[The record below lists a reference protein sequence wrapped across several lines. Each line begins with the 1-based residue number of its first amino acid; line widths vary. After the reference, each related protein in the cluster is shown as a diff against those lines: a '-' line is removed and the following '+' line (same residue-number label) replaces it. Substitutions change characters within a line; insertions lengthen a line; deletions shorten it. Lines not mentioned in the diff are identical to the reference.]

1 MHTFRLAAS
10 ATSNGE
16 GSPKTPTPVD
26 DSGAHHDLA
35 NGDDSSI
42 FTLEP
47 YAPSAK
53 GKLNSATS
61 SILHAKPIPLDWSFD
76 IIYEEFSRFGNIKEI
91 RNRLGNNYQY
101 FESWI
106 IFSSDEDALRAYN
119 DFNSTCVSVS
129 FAVPANVPKLLDIY
143 RPYIPVED
151 LKTSV
156 KLERLPVPPRWLIL
170 SSRSERG
177 NLFKIKQFIGQK
189 LGHVNSPDISRF
201 GKDSFLV
208 HTKSDA
214 QAVMLLNMKLD
225 TKSLVKGVKPHFT
238 FSYAKGVFFNED
250 IYELSENEIL
260 TMCPD
265 NVWKIFKVPKS
276 NMIVLTFM
284 DSIVPHE
291 IIIENEIIKVR
302 PYRQRP
308 LQCFNCFGFAH
319 VSDVCTRA
327 KICQFCSQPEHG
339 ACTRP
344 RVCAN
349 CRESH
354 DSRNKSCNI
363 FKKEQEAL
371 LLSAAEHISIGHA
384 KKLLSQRSYS
394 AAVQDFHPKPALSTT
409 GLDRPQTVQ
418 SKTSRASSG
427 GDPGASS
434 GGASRASSGGA
445 PRASSGGAPRAS
457 SGGAPRASSGGAP
470 RAFSCGALPVSSGGA
485 PRASSGGAS
494 RASSGGAPRA
504 SSGGAPRASSGGA
517 PRASSG
523 GAPRASSGGA
533 PRASSGGAPRA
544 FSCGALPVSSG
555 GAPRASSGGASRASS
570 GGAPRASSGGA
581 PRASSGGA
589 PRASSGGA
597 PRASSGG
604 APRASSGGAPRAS
617 SGGAPRASSGG
628 APRASSGGAPRA
640 FSCGALP
647 VSSGGAPR
655 ASSGGA
661 SRASSGGAPRASSG
675 GAPRASSGGAPR
687 ASSGGAPRASSGGA
701 PRAFSCGALPVSSG
715 GASRTSAGGASGVPP
730 HGTSSSSLKTPQT
743 SGVPQGSSHNS
754 GIRFEPQSPDCSL
767 AQSGSPSNLNYF
779 SLSGSLPDL
788 QNLPDSNENFK
799 IVVHKTMDAE
809 EVESIAVGQKRARSP
824 SSPHSN
830 SHGVGRNAKSKTGR
844 ANEGPSNKKSAVEPK
859 SKGGDKSKSSVK
871 VIPGKVSLSR
881 SQIPK
886 LDSKK
891 HPSKSK

>member
-238 FSYAKGVFFNED
+238 FSYAKGVLFNED

-276 NMIVLTFM
+276 NMIVITFM

-427 GDPGASS
+427 G
-434 GGASRASSGGA
+434 
-445 PRASSGGAPRAS
+445 
-457 SGGAPRASSGGAP
+457 
-470 RAFSCGALPVSSGGA
+470 
-485 PRASSGGAS
+485 
-494 RASSGGAPRA
+494 APRA

-533 PRASSGGAPRA
+533 P
-544 FSCGALPVSSG
+544 
-555 GAPRASSGGASRASS
+555 
-570 GGAPRASSGGA
+570 
-581 PRASSGGA
+581 
-589 PRASSGGA
+589 
-597 PRASSGG
+597 
-604 APRASSGGAPRAS
+604 
-617 SGGAPRASSGG
+617 
-628 APRASSGGAPRA
+628 
-640 FSCGALP
+640 
-647 VSSGGAPR
+647 
-655 ASSGGA
+655 
-661 SRASSGGAPRASSG
+661 RASSGGAPRASSG

-788 QNLPDSNENFK
+788 QNLPDSNENFE

>member
-26 DSGAHHDLA
+26 DSGEHHDLA

-53 GKLNSATS
+53 GKLNSAAS

-91 RNRLGNNYQY
+91 KNRLGNNYQY

-119 DFNSTCVSVS
+119 DFNSTCVSVN

-276 NMIVLTFM
+276 NMIVITFM

-427 GDPGASS
+427 GAPGASSGGDPGASS
-434 GGASRASSGGA
+434 GGDPGASSGGDPGASSGRASRASSGGA

-457 SGGAPRASSGGAP
+457 SGGAP
-470 RAFSCGALPVSSGGA
+470 
-485 PRASSGGAS
+485 
-494 RASSGGAPRA
+494 
-504 SSGGAPRASSGGA
+504 
-517 PRASSG
+517 
-523 GAPRASSGGA
+523 
-533 PRASSGGAPRA
+533 
-544 FSCGALPVSSG
+544 
-555 GAPRASSGGASRASS
+555 
-570 GGAPRASSGGA
+570 
-581 PRASSGGA
+581 
-589 PRASSGGA
+589 
-597 PRASSGG
+597 
-604 APRASSGGAPRAS
+604 
-617 SGGAPRASSGG
+617 
-628 APRASSGGAPRA
+628 
-640 FSCGALP
+640 
-647 VSSGGAPR
+647 
-655 ASSGGA
+655 
-661 SRASSGGAPRASSG
+661 RASSGGAPRASSG

-754 GIRFEPQSPDCSL
+754 GIWFEPQSPDCSL

-788 QNLPDSNENFK
+788 QNLTDSNENFE

-859 SKGGDKSKSSVK
+859 SKGGDKSKSSV
-871 VIPGKVSLSR
+871 IPGKVSLSR

>member
-76 IIYEEFSRFGNIKEI
+76 VIYEEFSRFGNIKEI

-101 FESWI
+101 FESWV

-119 DFNSTCVSVS
+119 DFNSTCVNVS
-129 FAVPANVPKLLDIY
+129 FAVPANVPKLVDIY

-238 FSYAKGVFFNED
+238 FSYAKGVLFNKD

-427 GDPGASS
+427 GAPRASSGGDPGASS
-434 GGASRASSGGA
+434 GGAS
-445 PRASSGGAPRAS
+445 
-457 SGGAPRASSGGAP
+457 
-470 RAFSCGALPVSSGGA
+470 
-485 PRASSGGAS
+485 
-494 RASSGGAPRA
+494 
-504 SSGGAPRASSGGA
+504 
-517 PRASSG
+517 
-523 GAPRASSGGA
+523 
-533 PRASSGGAPRA
+533 
-544 FSCGALPVSSG
+544 
-555 GAPRASSGGASRASS
+555 
-570 GGAPRASSGGA
+570 
-581 PRASSGGA
+581 
-589 PRASSGGA
+589 
-597 PRASSGG
+597 
-604 APRASSGGAPRAS
+604 
-617 SGGAPRASSGG
+617 
-628 APRASSGGAPRA
+628 
-640 FSCGALP
+640 
-647 VSSGGAPR
+647 
-655 ASSGGA
+655 
-661 SRASSGGAPRASSG
+661 RASSG

-730 HGTSSSSLKTPQT
+730 DGTSSASLEAPQT
-743 SGVPQGSSHNS
+743 SGVPRGSSHNS

-788 QNLPDSNENFK
+788 QNLTDSNENFE

-844 ANEGPSNKKSAVEPK
+844 ANEGPSNKKSAIEPK
-859 SKGGDKSKSSVK
+859 SKGGDNSKSSVK

>member
-238 FSYAKGVFFNED
+238 FSYAKGVLFNED

-427 GDPGASS
+427 GAPW
-434 GGASRASSGGA
+434 ASSGGA
-445 PRASSGGAPRAS
+445 PWASSGGAPWAS
-457 SGGAPRASSGGAP
+457 SGGDPG
-470 RAFSCGALPVSSGGA
+470 
-485 PRASSGGAS
+485 
-494 RASSGGAPRA
+494 ASSGGAPRA

-533 PRASSGGAPRA
+533 P
-544 FSCGALPVSSG
+544 L
-555 GAPRASSGGASRASS
+555 
-570 GGAPRASSGGA
+570 
-581 PRASSGGA
+581 
-589 PRASSGGA
+589 
-597 PRASSGG
+597 
-604 APRASSGGAPRAS
+604 
-617 SGGAPRASSGG
+617 
-628 APRASSGGAPRA
+628 
-640 FSCGALP
+640 
-647 VSSGGAPR
+647 
-655 ASSGGA
+655 
-661 SRASSGGAPRASSG
+661 
-675 GAPRASSGGAPR
+675 ASSGGAPR

-715 GASRTSAGGASGVPP
+715 GASQASAGGASSVPP

-767 AQSGSPSNLNYF
+767 ARSGSPSNFNYF

-788 QNLPDSNENFK
+788 QNLPDSNENFE

>member
-276 NMIVLTFM
+276 NMIVITFM

-427 GDPGASS
+427 GAPRASSGGDPGASS
-434 GGASRASSGGA
+434 GGASSGGA
-445 PRASSGGAPRAS
+445 PRASSGG
-457 SGGAPRASSGGAP
+457 G
-470 RAFSCGALPVSSGGA
+470 
-485 PRASSGGAS
+485 
-494 RASSGGAPRA
+494 
-504 SSGGAPRASSGGA
+504 
-517 PRASSG
+517 
-523 GAPRASSGGA
+523 
-533 PRASSGGAPRA
+533 
-544 FSCGALPVSSG
+544 
-555 GAPRASSGGASRASS
+555 ASSGGASRASS

-640 FSCGALP
+640 
-647 VSSGGAPR
+647 
-655 ASSGGA
+655 
-661 SRASSGGAPRASSG
+661 SSGGAPRASSG
-675 GAPRASSGGAPR
+675 GAPLASSGGAPR

-788 QNLPDSNENFK
+788 QNLPDSNENFE

>member
-238 FSYAKGVFFNED
+238 FSYAKGVLFNED

-427 GDPGASS
+427 GAPRASSGGAPRASSGGDPGASSGGDPGASS
-434 GGASRASSGGA
+434 GGASRASSGGAPRASSGGAPRASSGGAPLASSGGA

-470 RAFSCGALPVSSGGA
+470 RAFSG
-485 PRASSGGAS
+485 
-494 RASSGGAPRA
+494 
-504 SSGGAPRASSGGA
+504 
-517 PRASSG
+517 
-523 GAPRASSGGA
+523 
-533 PRASSGGAPRA
+533 
-544 FSCGALPVSSG
+544 
-555 GAPRASSGGASRASS
+555 
-570 GGAPRASSGGA
+570 
-581 PRASSGGA
+581 
-589 PRASSGGA
+589 
-597 PRASSGG
+597 
-604 APRASSGGAPRAS
+604 
-617 SGGAPRASSGG
+617 
-628 APRASSGGAPRA
+628 
-640 FSCGALP
+640 
-647 VSSGGAPR
+647 
-655 ASSGGA
+655 
-661 SRASSGGAPRASSG
+661 
-675 GAPRASSGGAPR
+675 
-687 ASSGGAPRASSGGA
+687 
-701 PRAFSCGALPVSSG
+701 GALPVSSG
-715 GASRTSAGGASGVPP
+715 GASQASAGGASSVPP

-767 AQSGSPSNLNYF
+767 ARSGSPSNFNYF

-788 QNLPDSNENFK
+788 QNLPDSNENFE

>member
-16 GSPKTPTPVD
+16 GSHKTPTPVD
-26 DSGAHHDLA
+26 NSGAHHDLA

-61 SILHAKPIPLDWSFD
+61 SVLHAKPIPLDWSFD

-427 GDPGASS
+427 GAPRASSGWDPGASSGGDPGASS

-445 PRASSGGAPRAS
+445 PRASSGGAPLAS
-457 SGGAPRASSGGAP
+457 SGGAP
-470 RAFSCGALPVSSGGA
+470 L
-485 PRASSGGAS
+485 
-494 RASSGGAPRA
+494 
-504 SSGGAPRASSGGA
+504 
-517 PRASSG
+517 
-523 GAPRASSGGA
+523 
-533 PRASSGGAPRA
+533 
-544 FSCGALPVSSG
+544 
-555 GAPRASSGGASRASS
+555 
-570 GGAPRASSGGA
+570 
-581 PRASSGGA
+581 
-589 PRASSGGA
+589 
-597 PRASSGG
+597 
-604 APRASSGGAPRAS
+604 
-617 SGGAPRASSGG
+617 
-628 APRASSGGAPRA
+628 
-640 FSCGALP
+640 
-647 VSSGGAPR
+647 
-655 ASSGGA
+655 
-661 SRASSGGAPRASSG
+661 
-675 GAPRASSGGAPR
+675 ASSGGAPR

-788 QNLPDSNENFK
+788 QNLPDSNENFE

>member
-26 DSGAHHDLA
+26 DSGVHHDLA
-35 NGDDSSI
+35 NGDDASI

-61 SILHAKPIPLDWSFD
+61 SVLHAKPIPLDWSFD
-76 IIYEEFSRFGNIKEI
+76 VIYEEFSRSRNIKEI

-106 IFSSDEDALRAYN
+106 IFSRDEDALRAYN
-119 DFNSTCVSVS
+119 DFNSTCVNVS
-129 FAVPANVPKLLDIY
+129 FAVPANVPKLVDIY

-214 QAVMLLNMKLD
+214 QAVMLLNMKLH

-238 FSYAKGVFFNED
+238 FSYAKGVLFNED

-291 IIIENEIIKVR
+291 IIIENQIIKVR

-371 LLSAAEHISIGHA
+371 LLSAAEHLSIGHA

-409 GLDRPQTVQ
+409 GLEKPQTVQ
-418 SKTSRASSG
+418 SKASRASSG
-427 GDPGASS
+427 GAPWASS
-434 GGASRASSGGA
+434 GGAPWASSGGA

-457 SGGAPRASSGGAP
+457 SGGAPRASSGGT
-470 RAFSCGALPVSSGGA
+470 
-485 PRASSGGAS
+485 
-494 RASSGGAPRA
+494 PRA
-504 SSGGAPRASSGGA
+504 SSGGAPRASS
-517 PRASSG
+517 
-523 GAPRASSGGA
+523 
-533 PRASSGGAPRA
+533 
-544 FSCGALPVSSG
+544 F
-555 GAPRASSGGASRASS
+555 
-570 GGAPRASSGGA
+570 
-581 PRASSGGA
+581 
-589 PRASSGGA
+589 
-597 PRASSGG
+597 
-604 APRASSGGAPRAS
+604 
-617 SGGAPRASSGG
+617 
-628 APRASSGGAPRA
+628 
-640 FSCGALP
+640 
-647 VSSGGAPR
+647 
-655 ASSGGA
+655 
-661 SRASSGGAPRASSG
+661 
-675 GAPRASSGGAPR
+675 
-687 ASSGGAPRASSGGA
+687 GA

-730 HGTSSSSLKTPQT
+730 DGTSSSSLETPQT

-767 AQSGSPSNLNYF
+767 ARSGSLSNLNYF
-779 SLSGSLPDL
+779 SLSESLPDL
-788 QNLPDSNENFK
+788 QNLLDSNENFEV
-799 IVVHKTMDAE
+799 VVHKTMDAE

-891 HPSKSK
+891 HPSKSE

>member
-61 SILHAKPIPLDWSFD
+61 SVLHAKPIPLDWSFD
-76 IIYEEFSRFGNIKEI
+76 VIYEEFSRFGNIKEI

-119 DFNSTCVSVS
+119 DFNSTCVNVS
-129 FAVPANVPKLLDIY
+129 FAVPANVPKLVDIY

-238 FSYAKGVFFNED
+238 FSYAKGVLFNED

-409 GLDRPQTVQ
+409 GLNRPQTVQ
-418 SKTSRASSG
+418 SKTSRASSGGAPRASSG

-445 PRASSGGAPRAS
+445 PRASSGGGPRAS
-457 SGGAPRASSGGAP
+457 SGGG
-470 RAFSCGALPVSSGGA
+470 
-485 PRASSGGAS
+485 
-494 RASSGGAPRA
+494 
-504 SSGGAPRASSGGA
+504 
-517 PRASSG
+517 
-523 GAPRASSGGA
+523 
-533 PRASSGGAPRA
+533 
-544 FSCGALPVSSG
+544 
-555 GAPRASSGGASRASS
+555 
-570 GGAPRASSGGA
+570 
-581 PRASSGGA
+581 
-589 PRASSGGA
+589 
-597 PRASSGG
+597 
-604 APRASSGGAPRAS
+604 
-617 SGGAPRASSGG
+617 
-628 APRASSGGAPRA
+628 
-640 FSCGALP
+640 
-647 VSSGGAPR
+647 
-655 ASSGGA
+655 
-661 SRASSGGAPRASSG
+661 
-675 GAPRASSGGAPR
+675 PRASSGGAPR

-730 HGTSSSSLKTPQT
+730 DGTSSSSLEAPQT

-767 AQSGSPSNLNYF
+767 ARSGSPSNLNYF

-788 QNLPDSNENFK
+788 QNLPDSNENFE

>member
-26 DSGAHHDLA
+26 DSGVHHDLA

-76 IIYEEFSRFGNIKEI
+76 VIYEEFSRFGNIKEI

-119 DFNSTCVSVS
+119 DFNSTCVNVS
-129 FAVPANVPKLLDIY
+129 FAVPSNVPKLVDIY

-156 KLERLPVPPRWLIL
+156 KLERLPISPRWLIL
-170 SSRSERG
+170 SSRIERG

-225 TKSLVKGVKPHFT
+225 TESLVKGVKPHFT

-427 GDPGASS
+427 GDPGTSS
-434 GGASRASSGGA
+434 GGDPG
-445 PRASSGGAPRAS
+445 
-457 SGGAPRASSGGAP
+457 
-470 RAFSCGALPVSSGGA
+470 
-485 PRASSGGAS
+485 
-494 RASSGGAPRA
+494 
-504 SSGGAPRASSGGA
+504 
-517 PRASSG
+517 
-523 GAPRASSGGA
+523 
-533 PRASSGGAPRA
+533 
-544 FSCGALPVSSG
+544 
-555 GAPRASSGGASRASS
+555 ASSGGASRASS

-628 APRASSGGAPRA
+628 APRAS
-640 FSCGALP
+640 
-647 VSSGGAPR
+647 
-655 ASSGGA
+655 
-661 SRASSGGAPRASSG
+661 
-675 GAPRASSGGAPR
+675 
-687 ASSGGAPRASSGGA
+687 GGA

-730 HGTSSSSLKTPQT
+730 HGTSSSSLEAPQT
-743 SGVPQGSSHNS
+743 SGVPQGCSHNS

-788 QNLPDSNENFK
+788 QNLPDSNENVE

-844 ANEGPSNKKSAVEPK
+844 ANEGPANKKSAVEPK
-859 SKGGDKSKSSVK
+859 S
-871 VIPGKVSLSR
+871 
-881 SQIPK
+881 
-886 LDSKK
+886 
-891 HPSKSK
+891 

>member
-276 NMIVLTFM
+276 NMIVITFM

-427 GDPGASS
+427 GAPGASSGGDPGASSGGDPGTSSGGDPGASS
-434 GGASRASSGGA
+434 GGAS
-445 PRASSGGAPRAS
+445 
-457 SGGAPRASSGGAP
+457 
-470 RAFSCGALPVSSGGA
+470 
-485 PRASSGGAS
+485 RASSGGAS

-517 PRASSG
+517 P
-523 GAPRASSGGA
+523 
-533 PRASSGGAPRA
+533 
-544 FSCGALPVSSG
+544 L
-555 GAPRASSGGASRASS
+555 
-570 GGAPRASSGGA
+570 
-581 PRASSGGA
+581 
-589 PRASSGGA
+589 
-597 PRASSGG
+597 
-604 APRASSGGAPRAS
+604 
-617 SGGAPRASSGG
+617 
-628 APRASSGGAPRA
+628 
-640 FSCGALP
+640 
-647 VSSGGAPR
+647 
-655 ASSGGA
+655 
-661 SRASSGGAPRASSG
+661 ASSG

-788 QNLPDSNENFK
+788 QNLPDSNENFE

>member
-1 MHTFRLAAS
+1 MHTFRLVAS

-35 NGDDSSI
+35 NGDDSPI

-76 IIYEEFSRFGNIKEI
+76 IIYEEFSRFGNIREI

-427 GDPGASS
+427 GAPRASSGGDPGASS
-434 GGASRASSGGA
+434 GGAS
-445 PRASSGGAPRAS
+445 
-457 SGGAPRASSGGAP
+457 
-470 RAFSCGALPVSSGGA
+470 
-485 PRASSGGAS
+485 
-494 RASSGGAPRA
+494 
-504 SSGGAPRASSGGA
+504 
-517 PRASSG
+517 
-523 GAPRASSGGA
+523 
-533 PRASSGGAPRA
+533 
-544 FSCGALPVSSG
+544 
-555 GAPRASSGGASRASS
+555 
-570 GGAPRASSGGA
+570 
-581 PRASSGGA
+581 
-589 PRASSGGA
+589 
-597 PRASSGG
+597 
-604 APRASSGGAPRAS
+604 
-617 SGGAPRASSGG
+617 
-628 APRASSGGAPRA
+628 
-640 FSCGALP
+640 
-647 VSSGGAPR
+647 
-655 ASSGGA
+655 
-661 SRASSGGAPRASSG
+661 RASSG

-730 HGTSSSSLKTPQT
+730 HGTSSSSLKTSQT

-754 GIRFEPQSPDCSL
+754 GIRFEPRSPDCSL

-788 QNLPDSNENFK
+788 QNLPDSNENFE

-844 ANEGPSNKKSAVEPK
+844 GNEGPSNKKSAVEPK

>member
-1 MHTFRLAAS
+1 MHSFRFAAS

-47 YAPSAK
+47 FAPSAK

-238 FSYAKGVFFNED
+238 FSYAKGVLFNED

-384 KKLLSQRSYS
+384 KKLLSQQSYS

-427 GDPGASS
+427 G
-434 GGASRASSGGA
+434 A
-445 PRASSGGAPRAS
+445 PRASSGGAP
-457 SGGAPRASSGGAP
+457 
-470 RAFSCGALPVSSGGA
+470 L
-485 PRASSGGAS
+485 
-494 RASSGGAPRA
+494 
-504 SSGGAPRASSGGA
+504 
-517 PRASSG
+517 
-523 GAPRASSGGA
+523 
-533 PRASSGGAPRA
+533 
-544 FSCGALPVSSG
+544 
-555 GAPRASSGGASRASS
+555 
-570 GGAPRASSGGA
+570 
-581 PRASSGGA
+581 
-589 PRASSGGA
+589 
-597 PRASSGG
+597 
-604 APRASSGGAPRAS
+604 
-617 SGGAPRASSGG
+617 
-628 APRASSGGAPRA
+628 
-640 FSCGALP
+640 
-647 VSSGGAPR
+647 
-655 ASSGGA
+655 
-661 SRASSGGAPRASSG
+661 
-675 GAPRASSGGAPR
+675 ASSGGAPR

-715 GASRTSAGGASGVPP
+715 GASQASAGGASGVPP

-767 AQSGSPSNLNYF
+767 ARSGSPSNFNYF

-788 QNLPDSNENFK
+788 QNLPDSNENFE

>member
-427 GDPGASS
+427 GAPRSSSGGDPGASSGGDPGASS

-457 SGGAPRASSGGAP
+457 SGGAP
-470 RAFSCGALPVSSGGA
+470 L
-485 PRASSGGAS
+485 
-494 RASSGGAPRA
+494 
-504 SSGGAPRASSGGA
+504 
-517 PRASSG
+517 
-523 GAPRASSGGA
+523 
-533 PRASSGGAPRA
+533 
-544 FSCGALPVSSG
+544 
-555 GAPRASSGGASRASS
+555 
-570 GGAPRASSGGA
+570 
-581 PRASSGGA
+581 
-589 PRASSGGA
+589 
-597 PRASSGG
+597 
-604 APRASSGGAPRAS
+604 
-617 SGGAPRASSGG
+617 
-628 APRASSGGAPRA
+628 
-640 FSCGALP
+640 
-647 VSSGGAPR
+647 
-655 ASSGGA
+655 
-661 SRASSGGAPRASSG
+661 
-675 GAPRASSGGAPR
+675 

-754 GIRFEPQSPDCSL
+754 GIQFEPQSPDCSL
-767 AQSGSPSNLNYF
+767 ARSGSPSNLNYF

-788 QNLPDSNENFK
+788 QNLPDSNENFE

>member
-35 NGDDSSI
+35 NGDDSSN

-238 FSYAKGVFFNED
+238 FSYAKGVLFNED

-427 GDPGASS
+427 GAPRASSGGDPGASSGGDPGASS

-445 PRASSGGAPRAS
+445 PRASSGGAP
-457 SGGAPRASSGGAP
+457 
-470 RAFSCGALPVSSGGA
+470 L
-485 PRASSGGAS
+485 
-494 RASSGGAPRA
+494 
-504 SSGGAPRASSGGA
+504 
-517 PRASSG
+517 
-523 GAPRASSGGA
+523 
-533 PRASSGGAPRA
+533 
-544 FSCGALPVSSG
+544 
-555 GAPRASSGGASRASS
+555 
-570 GGAPRASSGGA
+570 
-581 PRASSGGA
+581 
-589 PRASSGGA
+589 
-597 PRASSGG
+597 
-604 APRASSGGAPRAS
+604 
-617 SGGAPRASSGG
+617 
-628 APRASSGGAPRA
+628 
-640 FSCGALP
+640 
-647 VSSGGAPR
+647 
-655 ASSGGA
+655 
-661 SRASSGGAPRASSG
+661 
-675 GAPRASSGGAPR
+675 ASSGGAPR

-715 GASRTSAGGASGVPP
+715 GASQASAGGASGVPP

-767 AQSGSPSNLNYF
+767 ARSGSPSNFNYF

-788 QNLPDSNENFK
+788 QNLLDSNENFE

-844 ANEGPSNKKSAVEPK
+844 ANEGPSKKKSAVEPK

>member
-1 MHTFRLAAS
+1 MVS
-10 ATSNGE
+10 AWFEGE
-16 GSPKTPTPVD
+16 V
-26 DSGAHHDLA
+26 
-35 NGDDSSI
+35 
-42 FTLEP
+42 TL
-47 YAPSAK
+47 
-53 GKLNSATS
+53 L
-61 SILHAKPIPLDWSFD
+61 PIPLDWSFD
-76 IIYEEFSRFGNIKEI
+76 VIYEEFSRFGNIKEI

-238 FSYAKGVFFNED
+238 FSYAKGVLFNED

-384 KKLLSQRSYS
+384 KKLLSQRSSS

-418 SKTSRASSG
+418 SKTSRASSGGAPRASSGGDPGASSG

-457 SGGAPRASSGGAP
+457 SGGAP
-470 RAFSCGALPVSSGGA
+470 L
-485 PRASSGGAS
+485 
-494 RASSGGAPRA
+494 ASSGGAPRA
-504 SSGGAPRASSGGA
+504 SSGGD
-517 PRASSG
+517 
-523 GAPRASSGGA
+523 

-544 FSCGALPVSSG
+544 FSCGALPVSS
-555 GAPRASSGGASRASS
+555 
-570 GGAPRASSGGA
+570 
-581 PRASSGGA
+581 
-589 PRASSGGA
+589 
-597 PRASSGG
+597 
-604 APRASSGGAPRAS
+604 
-617 SGGAPRASSGG
+617 
-628 APRASSGGAPRA
+628 
-640 FSCGALP
+640 
-647 VSSGGAPR
+647 
-655 ASSGGA
+655 
-661 SRASSGGAPRASSG
+661 
-675 GAPRASSGGAPR
+675 
-687 ASSGGAPRASSGGA
+687 
-701 PRAFSCGALPVSSG
+701 
-715 GASRTSAGGASGVPP
+715 GGASGVPP

-767 AQSGSPSNLNYF
+767 ARSGSPSNFNYF

-788 QNLPDSNENFK
+788 QNLPDSNENFE

>member
-427 GDPGASS
+427 GAPGASSGGDPGASS

-457 SGGAPRASSGGAP
+457 SGGD
-470 RAFSCGALPVSSGGA
+470 
-485 PRASSGGAS
+485 
-494 RASSGGAPRA
+494 PRA

-533 PRASSGGAPRA
+533 P
-544 FSCGALPVSSG
+544 L
-555 GAPRASSGGASRASS
+555 
-570 GGAPRASSGGA
+570 
-581 PRASSGGA
+581 
-589 PRASSGGA
+589 
-597 PRASSGG
+597 
-604 APRASSGGAPRAS
+604 
-617 SGGAPRASSGG
+617 
-628 APRASSGGAPRA
+628 
-640 FSCGALP
+640 
-647 VSSGGAPR
+647 
-655 ASSGGA
+655 
-661 SRASSGGAPRASSG
+661 
-675 GAPRASSGGAPR
+675 ASSGGAPR

-788 QNLPDSNENFK
+788 QNLPDSNEKFE

-844 ANEGPSNKKSAVEPK
+844 ANGGPSNKKSAVEPK

>member
-26 DSGAHHDLA
+26 DSGEHHDLA

-91 RNRLGNNYQY
+91 KNRLGNNYQY

-276 NMIVLTFM
+276 NMIVITFM

-327 KICQFCSQPEHG
+327 KICQFCSQLEHG

-427 GDPGASS
+427 GAPGASSGGDPGTSSGGDPGASS
-434 GGASRASSGGA
+434 GRASRASSGGA
-445 PRASSGGAPRAS
+445 PRPPLVGLLGPPLVGILGPPLVGILGPPLVGLLGPPLVGLLEPPLVGLLGPPLVGLLWPPLVGLLGPPLVGLVGLLGPPLVGLLGPPLVGLLGPPLVGILGLLWWGSWGLLWWGFSGLLWWGSSGLLWWGS
-457 SGGAPRASSGGAP
+457 SGLLWWGSSGLLWWG
-470 RAFSCGALPVSSGGA
+470 SSGLLWWG
-485 PRASSGGAS
+485 SSGLLWWG
-494 RASSGGAPRA
+494 SSGLLWWG
-504 SSGGAPRASSGGA
+504 SSGLLWWGSSGLLWWG
-517 PRASSG
+517 SSG
-523 GAPRASSGGA
+523 
-533 PRASSGGAPRA
+533 
-544 FSCGALPVSSG
+544 L
-555 GAPRASSGGASRASS
+555 
-570 GGAPRASSGGA
+570 
-581 PRASSGGA
+581 
-589 PRASSGGA
+589 
-597 PRASSGG
+597 
-604 APRASSGGAPRAS
+604 
-617 SGGAPRASSGG
+617 
-628 APRASSGGAPRA
+628 
-640 FSCGALP
+640 L
-647 VSSGGAPR
+647 
-655 ASSGGA
+655 
-661 SRASSGGAPRASSG
+661 
-675 GAPRASSGGAPR
+675 
-687 ASSGGAPRASSGGA
+687 
-701 PRAFSCGALPVSSG
+701 LW
-715 GASRTSAGGASGVPP
+715 
-730 HGTSSSSLKTPQT
+730 
-743 SGVPQGSSHNS
+743 
-754 GIRFEPQSPDCSL
+754 
-767 AQSGSPSNLNYF
+767 GSPSVLWWGFSNLCWWGFRCPPSWDIIIIFENT
-779 SLSGSLPDL
+779 PDL
-788 QNLPDSNENFK
+788 WGSPGFLSQLRDS
-799 IVVHKTMDAE
+799 V
-809 EVESIAVGQKRARSP
+809 
-824 SSPHSN
+824 
-830 SHGVGRNAKSKTGR
+830 
-844 ANEGPSNKKSAVEPK
+844 
-859 SKGGDKSKSSVK
+859 
-871 VIPGKVSLSR
+871 
-881 SQIPK
+881 
-886 LDSKK
+886 
-891 HPSKSK
+891 

>member
-1 MHTFRLAAS
+1 MERDLLKPQPLLTILAR
-10 ATSNGE
+10 TTTWQMVMTH
-16 GSPKTPTPVD
+16 PF
-26 DSGAHHDLA
+26 L
-35 NGDDSSI
+35 
-42 FTLEP
+42 LWRP

-53 GKLNSATS
+53 RKLNSATS

-76 IIYEEFSRFGNIKEI
+76 VIYEEFSRFGNIKEI

-119 DFNSTCVSVS
+119 DFNSTCVNVS
-129 FAVPANVPKLLDIY
+129 FAVPENVPKLVDIY

-238 FSYAKGVFFNED
+238 FSYAKGVLFNED

-291 IIIENEIIKVR
+291 MIIENEIIKVR

-409 GLDRPQTVQ
+409 GLNRPQTVQ
-418 SKTSRASSG
+418 SKTSRASSGGTPRASSGGDPGASSG

-445 PRASSGGAPRAS
+445 PRASSGGGPWAH
-457 SGGAPRASSGGAP
+457 
-470 RAFSCGALPVSSGGA
+470 
-485 PRASSGGAS
+485 
-494 RASSGGAPRA
+494 
-504 SSGGAPRASSGGA
+504 
-517 PRASSG
+517 
-523 GAPRASSGGA
+523 
-533 PRASSGGAPRA
+533 
-544 FSCGALPVSSG
+544 
-555 GAPRASSGGASRASS
+555 
-570 GGAPRASSGGA
+570 
-581 PRASSGGA
+581 
-589 PRASSGGA
+589 
-597 PRASSGG
+597 
-604 APRASSGGAPRAS
+604 
-617 SGGAPRASSGG
+617 
-628 APRASSGGAPRA
+628 
-640 FSCGALP
+640 
-647 VSSGGAPR
+647 
-655 ASSGGA
+655 
-661 SRASSGGAPRASSG
+661 
-675 GAPRASSGGAPR
+675 SGGAPR

-715 GASRTSAGGASGVPP
+715 GASGVPP
-730 HGTSSSSLKTPQT
+730 DGTSSSLDAPQT
-743 SGVPQGSSHNS
+743 SGVSQGSSHNS
-754 GIRFEPQSPDCSL
+754 GIRFELQSPDCSL

-788 QNLPDSNENFK
+788 QNLPDSNENFE

-830 SHGVGRNAKSKTGR
+830 SHGVGKNAKSKTGR

-891 HPSKSK
+891 HPSKSR

>member
-284 DSIVPHE
+284 DSIAPHE

-427 GDPGASS
+427 GAPRASSGGDPGASSGGDPGASS

-457 SGGAPRASSGGAP
+457 SGGAP
-470 RAFSCGALPVSSGGA
+470 L
-485 PRASSGGAS
+485 
-494 RASSGGAPRA
+494 
-504 SSGGAPRASSGGA
+504 
-517 PRASSG
+517 
-523 GAPRASSGGA
+523 
-533 PRASSGGAPRA
+533 
-544 FSCGALPVSSG
+544 
-555 GAPRASSGGASRASS
+555 
-570 GGAPRASSGGA
+570 
-581 PRASSGGA
+581 
-589 PRASSGGA
+589 
-597 PRASSGG
+597 
-604 APRASSGGAPRAS
+604 
-617 SGGAPRASSGG
+617 
-628 APRASSGGAPRA
+628 
-640 FSCGALP
+640 
-647 VSSGGAPR
+647 
-655 ASSGGA
+655 
-661 SRASSGGAPRASSG
+661 
-675 GAPRASSGGAPR
+675 ASSGGAPR

-754 GIRFEPQSPDCSL
+754 GIRFEPQSPDCSF
-767 AQSGSPSNLNYF
+767 ARSGSPSNLNYF

-788 QNLPDSNENFK
+788 QNLPDSNENFE

-830 SHGVGRNAKSKTGR
+830 SHGVRRNAKSKTGR

>member
-35 NGDDSSI
+35 NGDDSSN

-238 FSYAKGVFFNED
+238 FSYAKGVLFNED

-409 GLDRPQTVQ
+409 GLDRRQTVQ
-418 SKTSRASSG
+418 SKTSRASSGGAPRASSGGDPGASSG

-470 RAFSCGALPVSSGGA
+470 RAFS
-485 PRASSGGAS
+485 R
-494 RASSGGAPRA
+494 
-504 SSGGAPRASSGGA
+504 
-517 PRASSG
+517 
-523 GAPRASSGGA
+523 
-533 PRASSGGAPRA
+533 
-544 FSCGALPVSSG
+544 
-555 GAPRASSGGASRASS
+555 
-570 GGAPRASSGGA
+570 
-581 PRASSGGA
+581 
-589 PRASSGGA
+589 
-597 PRASSGG
+597 
-604 APRASSGGAPRAS
+604 
-617 SGGAPRASSGG
+617 
-628 APRASSGGAPRA
+628 
-640 FSCGALP
+640 
-647 VSSGGAPR
+647 
-655 ASSGGA
+655 
-661 SRASSGGAPRASSG
+661 
-675 GAPRASSGGAPR
+675 
-687 ASSGGAPRASSGGA
+687 
-701 PRAFSCGALPVSSG
+701 GALPVSSG

-788 QNLPDSNENFK
+788 QNLPDSNENFE

-844 ANEGPSNKKSAVEPK
+844 ANEGPSNKKSTVEPK
-859 SKGGDKSKSSVK
+859 SKGGDKSKGSVK

>member
-1 MHTFRLAAS
+1 MHTFRLAASATSNGEGSPKTPTPVGDSGAHHDLAIGVIVDDNGSDLTS

-76 IIYEEFSRFGNIKEI
+76 VIYEEFSRFGNIKEI

-129 FAVPANVPKLLDIY
+129 FAVPANVPKLVDIY

-409 GLDRPQTVQ
+409 GLNRPQTVQ
-418 SKTSRASSG
+418 SKTSRASSGGAPGASSGGDPGASSG

-445 PRASSGGAPRAS
+445 PWASSGGAS
-457 SGGAPRASSGGAP
+457 
-470 RAFSCGALPVSSGGA
+470 
-485 PRASSGGAS
+485 RASSGGAS
-494 RASSGGAPRA
+494 RASSGGA
-504 SSGGAPRASSGGA
+504 S
-517 PRASSG
+517 
-523 GAPRASSGGA
+523 
-533 PRASSGGAPRA
+533 
-544 FSCGALPVSSG
+544 
-555 GAPRASSGGASRASS
+555 
-570 GGAPRASSGGA
+570 
-581 PRASSGGA
+581 
-589 PRASSGGA
+589 
-597 PRASSGG
+597 
-604 APRASSGGAPRAS
+604 
-617 SGGAPRASSGG
+617 
-628 APRASSGGAPRA
+628 
-640 FSCGALP
+640 
-647 VSSGGAPR
+647 
-655 ASSGGA
+655 
-661 SRASSGGAPRASSG
+661 
-675 GAPRASSGGAPR
+675 RASSGGAPR

-767 AQSGSPSNLNYF
+767 ARSGSPSNLNYF

-788 QNLPDSNENFK
+788 QNLPDSNENFE

>member
-1 MHTFRLAAS
+1 M
-10 ATSNGE
+10 
-16 GSPKTPTPVD
+16 
-26 DSGAHHDLA
+26 
-35 NGDDSSI
+35 
-42 FTLEP
+42 
-47 YAPSAK
+47 
-53 GKLNSATS
+53 
-61 SILHAKPIPLDWSFD
+61 
-76 IIYEEFSRFGNIKEI
+76 
-91 RNRLGNNYQY
+91 
-101 FESWI
+101 
-106 IFSSDEDALRAYN
+106 
-119 DFNSTCVSVS
+119 
-129 FAVPANVPKLLDIY
+129 
-143 RPYIPVED
+143 
-151 LKTSV
+151 
-156 KLERLPVPPRWLIL
+156 
-170 SSRSERG
+170 
-177 NLFKIKQFIGQK
+177 
-189 LGHVNSPDISRF
+189 
-201 GKDSFLV
+201 

-238 FSYAKGVFFNED
+238 FSYAKGVLFNED

-427 GDPGASS
+427 GAPRASSGGDPGASS

-445 PRASSGGAPRAS
+445 PR
-457 SGGAPRASSGGAP
+457 
-470 RAFSCGALPVSSGGA
+470 V
-485 PRASSGGAS
+485 
-494 RASSGGAPRA
+494 
-504 SSGGAPRASSGGA
+504 
-517 PRASSG
+517 
-523 GAPRASSGGA
+523 
-533 PRASSGGAPRA
+533 
-544 FSCGALPVSSG
+544 
-555 GAPRASSGGASRASS
+555 
-570 GGAPRASSGGA
+570 
-581 PRASSGGA
+581 
-589 PRASSGGA
+589 
-597 PRASSGG
+597 
-604 APRASSGGAPRAS
+604 
-617 SGGAPRASSGG
+617 
-628 APRASSGGAPRA
+628 
-640 FSCGALP
+640 
-647 VSSGGAPR
+647 
-655 ASSGGA
+655 
-661 SRASSGGAPRASSG
+661 
-675 GAPRASSGGAPR
+675 SSGGAPR

-730 HGTSSSSLKTPQT
+730 DGTSSSSLEAPQT

-788 QNLPDSNENFK
+788 QNLPDSNENFE

-871 VIPGKVSLSR
+871 VLKLYLAKSLSPGLRFLNWILR
-881 SQIPK
+881 STPQSLNNVSIAVEYSWVCFK
-886 LDSKK
+886 
-891 HPSKSK
+891 

>member
-35 NGDDSSI
+35 NGDDSSN

-238 FSYAKGVFFNED
+238 FSYAKGVLFNED

-427 GDPGASS
+427 GAPRASSGGDPGASSGGDPGASS
-434 GGASRASSGGA
+434 GGAPGASSGGAPGASSGA
-445 PRASSGGAPRAS
+445 PRASSGGAGGARAS
-457 SGGAPRASSGGAP
+457 SGGALVGLLGPPLVGLLGPPLVGLLGPPLVGLLGPPLVGLLGPPLVGLLGPPLGWGLLWWGSSGLLWWGSWGLLWWGSSSGGAPGASSGGAP
-470 RAFSCGALPVSSGGA
+470 G
-485 PRASSGGAS
+485 
-494 RASSGGAPRA
+494 ASSGGAPGA
-504 SSGGAPRASSGGA
+504 SSGGAPLASSGGA
-517 PRASSG
+517 PGASSG
-523 GAPRASSGGA
+523 GAPGASSGGA
-533 PRASSGGAPRA
+533 PG
-544 FSCGALPVSSG
+544 
-555 GAPRASSGGASRASS
+555 
-570 GGAPRASSGGA
+570 
-581 PRASSGGA
+581 
-589 PRASSGGA
+589 
-597 PRASSGG
+597 
-604 APRASSGGAPRAS
+604 
-617 SGGAPRASSGG
+617 
-628 APRASSGGAPRA
+628 
-640 FSCGALP
+640 
-647 VSSGGAPR
+647 
-655 ASSGGA
+655 
-661 SRASSGGAPRASSG
+661 
-675 GAPRASSGGAPR
+675 ASSGGAPR

-715 GASRTSAGGASGVPP
+715 GASQASAGGASGVPP

-767 AQSGSPSNLNYF
+767 ARSGSPSNFNYF

-788 QNLPDSNENFK
+788 QNLPDSNENFE

>member
-143 RPYIPVED
+143 RPYIPVKD

-319 VSDVCTRA
+319 VSNVCTRA

-427 GDPGASS
+427 GAPRASSGGDPVASS

-445 PRASSGGAPRAS
+445 PRASSGGAPWAS
-457 SGGAPRASSGGAP
+457 SGGAPLASSGGD
-470 RAFSCGALPVSSGGA
+470 
-485 PRASSGGAS
+485 
-494 RASSGGAPRA
+494 
-504 SSGGAPRASSGGA
+504 
-517 PRASSG
+517 
-523 GAPRASSGGA
+523 
-533 PRASSGGAPRA
+533 
-544 FSCGALPVSSG
+544 
-555 GAPRASSGGASRASS
+555 
-570 GGAPRASSGGA
+570 
-581 PRASSGGA
+581 
-589 PRASSGGA
+589 
-597 PRASSGG
+597 
-604 APRASSGGAPRAS
+604 
-617 SGGAPRASSGG
+617 
-628 APRASSGGAPRA
+628 
-640 FSCGALP
+640 
-647 VSSGGAPR
+647 
-655 ASSGGA
+655 
-661 SRASSGGAPRASSG
+661 
-675 GAPRASSGGAPR
+675 
-687 ASSGGAPRASSGGA
+687 

-754 GIRFEPQSPDCSL
+754 GIRFEPQSPDCFL

-788 QNLPDSNENFK
+788 QNLPDSNENFE

>member
-1 MHTFRLAAS
+1 MHSFRLAAS

-47 YAPSAK
+47 FAPSAK

-363 FKKEQEAL
+363 FKQEQEAL

-427 GDPGASS
+427 GAPRASSGGGPGASSGGGPGASSGGAPRASSGGGPGASSGGDPGASS
-434 GGASRASSGGA
+434 GGAPRASSGGGPGASSGGDPGASSGGAPRASSGGGPGASSGGDPGASSGGAPRASSGGGPGASSGGDPGASSGGA

-457 SGGAPRASSGGAP
+457 SGGGPGASSGGDP
-470 RAFSCGALPVSSGGA
+470 G
-485 PRASSGGAS
+485 
-494 RASSGGAPRA
+494 ASSGGAPRA
-504 SSGGAPRASSGGA
+504 SSGGAPRASSGGG
-517 PRASSG
+517 PG
-523 GAPRASSGGA
+523 
-533 PRASSGGAPRA
+533 
-544 FSCGALPVSSG
+544 
-555 GAPRASSGGASRASS
+555 ASSGGASRASS
-570 GGAPRASSGGA
+570 GGAPRA
-581 PRASSGGA
+581 P
-589 PRASSGGA
+589 
-597 PRASSGG
+597 
-604 APRASSGGAPRAS
+604 
-617 SGGAPRASSGG
+617 
-628 APRASSGGAPRA
+628 
-640 FSCGALP
+640 
-647 VSSGGAPR
+647 
-655 ASSGGA
+655 
-661 SRASSGGAPRASSG
+661 SG

-715 GASRTSAGGASGVPP
+715 GASRTSAGGVSGVPP

-767 AQSGSPSNLNYF
+767 AQSGSPSKLNYF

-788 QNLPDSNENFK
+788 QKLPDSNENFE

>member
-371 LLSAAEHISIGHA
+371 LLSAAKHISIGHA

-409 GLDRPQTVQ
+409 GLNRPQTVQ

-427 GDPGASS
+427 G
-434 GGASRASSGGA
+434 A
-445 PRASSGGAPRAS
+445 PRASSGGDPGTS
-457 SGGAPRASSGGAP
+457 SGGDPG
-470 RAFSCGALPVSSGGA
+470 
-485 PRASSGGAS
+485 
-494 RASSGGAPRA
+494 ASSGGAPRA

-533 PRASSGGAPRA
+533 PRASS
-544 FSCGALPVSSG
+544 
-555 GAPRASSGGASRASS
+555 
-570 GGAPRASSGGA
+570 
-581 PRASSGGA
+581 
-589 PRASSGGA
+589 
-597 PRASSGG
+597 
-604 APRASSGGAPRAS
+604 
-617 SGGAPRASSGG
+617 
-628 APRASSGGAPRA
+628 
-640 FSCGALP
+640 
-647 VSSGGAPR
+647 
-655 ASSGGA
+655 
-661 SRASSGGAPRASSG
+661 
-675 GAPRASSGGAPR
+675 
-687 ASSGGAPRASSGGA
+687 
-701 PRAFSCGALPVSSG
+701 CGALPVSSG
-715 GASRTSAGGASGVPP
+715 GASRTSAGGASVVPP
-730 HGTSSSSLKTPQT
+730 HRTSSSSLKTPQT

-788 QNLPDSNENFK
+788 QNLPDSNENFE